1 MGWGKCQLKGGR
13 IMKRAKL
20 WVGIFFLVM
29 TLLGLPFL
37 GHQANAQGKPIVI
50 GSPLATA
57 FLYGW
62 DAERGIKLA
71 VEEINAKGGVTVGK
85 EKRPF
90 KVEVI
95 DTRDLEPGV
104 PTSDALLVV
113 EKLILEKNADFI
125 VGGPVRSEAALAA
138 MDLLS
143 KYKKVSILTTG
154 VLTPAYHKRVEAEYD
169 KFKYCFRISGQ
180 VGWLVTGEFIPCLM
194 DIKAKFGLNKLFIM
208 VQDVAHARATGDL
221 TAKLAGEKGWE
232 VLGKEIYPTGTTDYS
247 VGLLKAK
254 KDNAQVIL
262 IVMDMPESSILLKQW
277 FDMKIP
283 ALPFGTIIAAAEQ
296 PGFWKATEGK
306 GEYCMASVVNAG
318 NAPSKATPWT
328 MKFVE
333 AYQKKYGLEPEGY
346 GTSSS
351 YMGVYVLKD
360 AIERAGSL
368 DSDAVVAA
376 LEKTDLMG
384 VYGRIK
390 FDPKS
395 HQVIPSVDPN
405 EGAVGTIFQW
415 QAGKRIVVFPP
426 KIAMG
431 EIKLPPWMKK

>member
-1 MGWGKCQLKGGR
+1 MRKNGWL
-13 IMKRAKL
+13 L
-20 WVGIFFLVM
+20 VGILFLVFS
-29 TLLGLPFL
+29 LFVISFSEFN
-37 GHQANAQGKPIVI
+37 ARAQGKPIVI
-50 GSPLATA
+50 GAPLSTA

-62 DAERGIKLA
+62 DAARAITLA
-71 VEEINAKGGVTVGK
+71 TEEINAQGGVTIGK
-85 EKRPF
+85 EKRPL
-90 KVEVI
+90 KIEI
-95 DTRDLEPGV
+95 MDTRDLEPGV
-104 PTSDALLVV
+104 PVSDALLVV
-113 EKLILEKNADFI
+113 EKLILEKNVDFI
-125 VGGPVRSEAALAA
+125 VGGPVRSEGALAA

-154 VLTPAYHKRVEAEYD
+154 ALTPAYHKRVEAEYD
-169 KFKYCFRISGQ
+169 KFKYCFRISGE
-180 VGWLVTGEFIPCLM
+180 VGWMVAGEFVPCLM
-194 DIKAKFGLNKLFIM
+194 DIKTKYGLNKLFIM
-208 VQDVAHARATGDL
+208 VQDVAHARAAGDGTGKM
-221 TAKLAGEKGWE
+221 ASEKGWE
-232 VLGKEIYPTGTTDYS
+232 IIGKEIYPTGTTDYS

-277 FDMKIP
+277 YDMKIP

-306 GEYCMASVVNAG
+306 GEYCLASVVNAG

-333 AYQKKYGLEPEGY
+333 AYTKRWKVEPEGY

-351 YMGVYVLKD
+351 YMAVYTLKD
-360 AIERAGSL
+360 AIERAGSV
-368 DSDAVVAA
+368 DSDAVVSA

-390 FDPKS
+390 FNLKN

-415 QAGKRIVVFPP
+415 QAGKRVVVFPP

>member
-1 MGWGKCQLKGGR
+1 
-13 IMKRAKL
+13 MKKSWFVL
-20 WVGIFFLVM
+20 FVGVLFLIVC
-29 TLLGLPFL
+29 LLGIQSFSTK
-37 GHQANAQGKPIVI
+37 ANAQGKPIVI

-71 VEEINAKGGVTVGK
+71 VEEINQKGGVTVGK

-169 KFKYCFRISGQ
+169 KFKYCFRISGH
-180 VGWLVTGEFIPCLM
+180 VGWMVAGEFVPCLM
-194 DIKAKFGLNKLFIM
+194 DIKAKYGLNKLFIM
-208 VQDVAHARATGDL
+208 VQDVAHARGAGDL
-221 TAKLAGEKGWE
+221 TGKMASEKGWE
-232 VLGKEIYPTGTTDYS
+232 IVGKEIYPTGTTDYS
-247 VGLLKAK
+247 VGLLKVK

-283 ALPFGTIIAAAEQ
+283 ALPFGTIISAAEQ
-296 PGFWKATEGK
+296 PGFYKSTEGK
-306 GEYCMASVVNAG
+306 GEYCLASTVNAG

-351 YMGVYVLKD
+351 YMAVYVLKD

-368 DSDAVVAA
+368 NSDAVVTA
-376 LEKTDLMG
+376 LEKTDMMGG

-390 FDPKS
+390 FDPKN
-395 HQVIPSVDPN
+395 HQVIPSVDPK
-405 EGAVGTIFQW
+405 EGAVGTLFQW
-415 QAGKRIVVFPP
+415 QKGKRIVVFPP